1 MRRII
6 GLVCLVIGVLLILKG
21 RTIPE
26 DMAHRV
32 KYFMPGLPKYP
43 DTYCYIGGGLL
54 IFCGL
59 LAMLWPRRK
68 L

>member
-6 GLVCLVIGVLLILKG
+6 GLVCLVVGVLLILQG
-21 RTIPE
+21 QTLPG
-26 DMAHRV
+26 DMHHRV

-43 DTYCYIGGGLL
+43 STYCYIGGGLL

-68 L
+68 Y